1 MIAAMPRFML
11 SHTHEPQE
19 CRVAFA
25 AWHGYES
32 PLRRQHA
39 LASCAEGG
47 HSLWWTVDADSEAAA
62 LAQLP
67 PYVADR
73 TQASRVSE
81 VPIP

>member
-1 MIAAMPRFML
+1 ML
-11 SHTHEPQE
+11 THSHEPTE

-25 AWHGYES
+25 SWHGYDS
-32 PLRRQHA
+32 PLRRQAA

-47 HSLWWTVDADSEAAA
+47 HALWWTVEAESAGDA

-67 PYVADR
+67 PYVAER

>member
-1 MIAAMPRFML
+1 MARYML
-11 SHTHEPQE
+11 AHRHEPAE

-25 AWHGYES
+25 AWHGYDS
-32 PLRRQHA
+32 PLRRQPA

-47 HSLWWTVDADSEAAA
+47 HSLWWTVDAESAAAA

-67 PYVADR
+67 PYVSER
-73 TQASRVSE
+73 TQASQVTE